1 MKIIGDKDEKDEYI
15 NNSKLLKVYF
25 AFRPTFYRIIKK
37 KSTDGFQSI
46 PYVVA
51 LFSATIWIYYATLKT
66 DATLLITINA
76 FGCVIETIYIS
87 IYVAYAPKNIK
98 IQMMKL
104 VVSLN
109 FVGFWVIALSTHYLV
124 EGPTRATIL
133 GWICLVVSVSVYA
146 APLSIMKK
154 VIKTKSVEFMPFG
167 LSFFLA
173 LSGVIW
179 FLYGFFQ
186 KDIYIAVSPLLFHG
200 NTKIP
205 NIIGFVLG
213 DIQMT
218 VYFVYKNY
226 NKKKIM
232 IHLEQKLPITIST
245 KETYPVYDAP
255 NHHTDTNTCDHII
268 TLQTTREE
276 NIEAEANEPPMIST
290 IQPINDLIKD
300 VMKEDMIMKAS
311 MDCKS
316 TAQAFNGIKDHDQM
330 KTMEAANQVYLVE
343 SAA

>member
-1 MKIIGDKDEKDEYI
+1 YI
-15 NNSKLLKVYF
+15 KQFKVTKGILCIQ
-25 AFRPTFYRIIKK
+25 ANILQNHQEEINRWL
-37 KSTDGFQSI
+37 SI
-46 PYVVA
+46 NTRDN
-51 LFSATIWIYYATLKT
+51 LDIYYATLKT

-76 FGCVIETIYIS
+76 FGCVIETLYIS

-154 VIKTKSVEFMPFG
+154 VIATKSVEFMPFG

-186 KDIYIAVSPLLFHG
+186 KDIYIA
-200 NTKIP
+200 IP

-218 VYFVYKNY
+218 VYFIYKNY
-226 NKKKIM
+226 NKKKI
-232 IHLEQKLPITIST
+232 HLEQKLPTTIST
-245 KETYPVYDAP
+245 KETYPVCDAP
-255 NHHTDTNTCDHII
+255 NHHTDTNKCDHII

-276 NIEAEANEPPMIST
+276 KIEAGANEPPMIST
-290 IQPINDLIKD
+290 IQPINDLIKE
-300 VMKEDMIMKAS
+300 VMKEDVIIKAS

-330 KTMEAANQVYLVE
+330 KTMEAANQ
-343 SAA
+343 